1 MTPYQREEFDLAEH
15 RAVVLGF
22 VHRMLG
28 RRELAEEL
36 TQGCLATRRAKES
49 YLSGKRLSPDL
60 AAEKNRADR
69 HDLGP
74 DAPVD
79 GKGTLR
85 KPGCSSTAAATRS
98 RTESPD
104 YSPPPFPDCSRTTIA
119 VLIEQRVPTE

>member
-36 TQGCLATRRAKES
+36 TQGCLATRRAKAS

-60 AAEKNRADR
+60 AAE
-69 HDLGP
+69 
-74 DAPVD
+74 
-79 GKGTLR
+79 
-85 KPGCSSTAAATRS
+85 
-98 RTESPD
+98 
-104 YSPPPFPDCSRTTIA
+104 
-119 VLIEQRVPTE
+119 